1 MEFILDAIDSA
12 TRQGLCFPAVV
23 TALTVP
29 DIAGAV
35 DSPGA
40 GSQARYAKWVDD
52 WFSPRYPN
60 YAQHQIDG
68 VALYA
73 LRCKLLH
80 EGLSNPSRAPAAKKS
95 AAAAR
100 KRLIAFNVGP
110 KTSVHLFTSADAT
123 GDTWTILRAEIFCS
137 EVTSAARDWIAA
149 RESNPAAMRALRSLV
164 DLRTDVPPLSQGIP
178 LICAAI

>member
-1 MEFILDAIDSA
+1 MEFILDAIDRAS
-12 TRQGLCFPAVV
+12 RQGQCFPAVV

-29 DIAGAV
+29 DIAGTV

-40 GSQARYAKWVDD
+40 GSQTRYVTWIDA
-52 WFSPRYPN
+52 WFSPRFPAYVD
-60 YAQHQIDG
+60 HRIDG

-80 EGLSNPSRAPAAKKS
+80 EGLSDPSQAPAASKS
-95 AAAAR
+95 AAASH

-110 KTSVHLFTSADAT
+110 KISMHLITSSDAA
-123 GDTWTILRAEIFCS
+123 GDSWTILRAETFCS
-137 EVTSAARDWIAA
+137 DIISAARDWIAT
-149 RESNPAAMRALRSLV
+149 RKSDPVALQMLNTLV
-164 DLRTDVPPLSQGIP
+164 DVRTDSPVLPGIP